1 MRDDDEL
8 FKEGLEEHPKIRIVF
23 GNLVM
28 LFWFALGALAC
39 WYFYPILGL
48 VYFVV
53 AFVMVYIVLRKVICV
68 NCYYYDKWCG
78 LGWGKLTAAMFKK
91 GSIDDFSKSIGLKLA
106 PITYGVLM
114 IVPMILVIIS
124 IIQLFSWYKI
134 GVLVLLLLISFYSG
148 GVSRKFSC
156 SQCKMNVICPGS
168 VIKKEKR

>member
-1 MRDDDEL
+1 MQVHDEV
-8 FKEGLEEHPKIRIVF
+8 FKEGLEEHPKSRIVF

-78 LGWGKLTAAMFKK
+78 LGWGKLAAAMFKK
-91 GSIDDFSKSIGLKLA
+91 GSIDDFPKSIGVKLA
-106 PITYGVLM
+106 PMTYGILM
-114 IVPMILVIIS
+114 IVPMILIIIS

-134 GVLVLLLLISFYSG
+134 GVLVLLLLISFYSSG
-148 GVSRKFSC
+148 ISRKFSC
-156 SQCKMNVICPGS
+156 SQCKMQGICPGS
-168 VIKKEKR
+168 VAKKEKR